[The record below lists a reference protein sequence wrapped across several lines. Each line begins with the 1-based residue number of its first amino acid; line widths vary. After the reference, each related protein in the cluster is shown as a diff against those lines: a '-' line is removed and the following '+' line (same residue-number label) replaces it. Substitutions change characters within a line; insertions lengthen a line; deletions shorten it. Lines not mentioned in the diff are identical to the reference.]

1 MRARPPS
8 ALAVPKGK
16 KPLSGSPMPKGEERC
31 RKQKCSTV
39 KEELAAERK
48 AQENTLREL
57 ERLTRSWK
65 QEVEGGIRRWDS
77 EHGVPVLQARVEELS
92 KGEYKARLNRNTM
105 STKAASLA
113 GELADAMDA
122 KAELKRQVAE
132 LKSKLAQI
140 DARTEAPTDFFCA
153 IDA

>member
-1 MRARPPS
+1 M
-8 ALAVPKGK
+8 L
-16 KPLSGSPMPKGEERC
+16 KGEEQC
-31 RKQKCSTV
+31 QKPKCNTV

-48 AQENTLREL
+48 AHENSLREL
-57 ERLTRSWK
+57 ERLRRSWK